1 MFKEVNNKIINFN
14 LVTKIEKLYNE
25 NIQTYR
31 IRIFMINEKCE
42 EIYFNSEEDAEKYF
56 SDLLTELNQSY

>member
-25 NIQTYR
+25 DIQAYR

-42 EIYFNSEEDAEKYF
+42 EIYFNSEEDAEKYV
-56 SDLLTELNQSY
+56 SDLLAELNQSY

>member
-25 NIQTYR
+25 NIQAYR

-42 EIYFNSEEDAEKYF
+42 EIYFNSE
-56 SDLLTELNQSY
+56 